1 MGYILTKR
9 GMFTAKAR
17 GELINIV
24 IYIILPCN
32 IFASFRKGIT
42 HETLIQCG
50 VILII
55 GFATQALYIALNRV
69 LYNKFGAARKTVMQY
84 ATICN
89 NAGFMGLP
97 IIAAVF
103 GDMGLLYG
111 SVVLIPIRV
120 SMWTAGLSLFTK
132 TDTKTKVKTLATHP
146 CIWAVFLGFAYS
158 LMPLE
163 LPDFLLGTVDALGTC
178 TTAMTMLAVG
188 SILSEVELR
197 GVLDKSCFYFSAI
210 RLIAIPALFYGVLW
224 LCGVDALV
232 RGVITLSAAMPAA
245 TTTAM
250 LSQKYDGDAAYAA
263 KLIFVSTAL
272 SVVTLP
278 IVGALIT

>member
-1 MGYILTKR
+1 
-9 GMFTAKAR
+9 
-17 GELINIV
+17 
-24 IYIILPCN
+24 
-32 IFASFRKGIT
+32 
-42 HETLIQCG
+42 
-50 VILII
+50 
-55 GFATQALYIALNRV
+55 
-69 LYNKFGAARKTVMQY
+69 
-84 ATICN
+84 
-89 NAGFMGLP
+89 
-97 IIAAVF
+97 
-103 GDMGLLYG
+103 
-111 SVVLIPIRV
+111 
-120 SMWTAGLSLFTK
+120 MWTAGLSLFTE
-132 TDTKTKVKTLATHP
+132 TDLKTKIKTLATHP
-146 CIWAVFLGFAYS
+146 CIWAVILGFAYS
-158 LMPLE
+158 LVPLE
-163 LPDFLLGTVDALGTC
+163 LPGFVISTVGALGSC
-178 TTAMTMLAVG
+178 TTALTMLAVG